1 MRSVD
6 EEALRTT
13 THRGRTTRLART
25 QNVSQPGSPSGN
37 QGGTQDDRAWSDW
50 DWFDVDLDVLGGR
63 APTTFATVEW
73 CQRAPRFVRW
83 PLPGILAFGPTVRP
97 TVTRDVASRNIV
109 GIRAGDGIRTRDV
122 QLGKLAFYP

>member
-13 THRGRTTRLART
+13 THRDRTTRLART

-50 DWFDVDLDVLGGR
+50 DWFDVDLDVLGGPRPHNVRDGRVVPAGAPLR
-63 APTTFATVEW
+63 AVALAGNS
-73 CQRAPRFVRW
+73 RLRSHSSSHSYAGR
-83 PLPGILAFGPTVRP
+83 GISEHRRYKSGR
-97 TVTRDVASRNIV
+97 RDSN
-109 GIRAGDGIRTRDV
+109 
-122 QLGKLAFYP
+122 P